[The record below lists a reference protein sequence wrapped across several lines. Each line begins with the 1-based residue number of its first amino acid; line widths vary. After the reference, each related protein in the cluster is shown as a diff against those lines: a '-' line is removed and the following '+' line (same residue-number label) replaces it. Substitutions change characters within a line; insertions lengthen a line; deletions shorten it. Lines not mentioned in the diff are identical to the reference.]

1 MIKHHICSTQILSD
15 KGCQNQSTMKK
26 MIETLAM
33 LLLVPFVMSS
43 CEKDDTDTTT
53 PPEIYEFTAG
63 THPPNVNDTIVH
75 ETGAEIILD
84 FSARSVNDGRLD
96 AYHIEIH
103 DHPESGNPADEYKI
117 IDERFDDDPNFKGL
131 RNASVHKHLAI
142 PGDAPLGE
150 YHVEVIVID
159 EYGNSTMVDK
169 LLYLV
174 EDNK

>member
-1 MIKHHICSTQILSD
+1 MIKHHNCLTQILCD

-33 LLLVPFVMSS
+33 LLLVSFVMSS
-43 CEKDDTDTTT
+43 CNKDDTDTTT

-63 THPPNVNDTIVH
+63 THPPNVSDTIVH
-75 ETGAEIILD
+75 EPGAEIILD

-103 DHPESGNPADEYKI
+103 DHPESGNPDDEYI
-117 IDERFDDDPNFKGL
+117 MIDERFDDDPNFKGL

-159 EYGNSTMVDK
+159 EYGNSSMADK

-174 EDNK
+174 IDNE